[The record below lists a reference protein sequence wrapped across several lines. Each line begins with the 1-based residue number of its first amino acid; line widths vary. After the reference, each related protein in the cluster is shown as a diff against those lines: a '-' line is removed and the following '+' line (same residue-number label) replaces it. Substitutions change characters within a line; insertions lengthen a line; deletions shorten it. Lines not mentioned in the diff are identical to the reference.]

1 MRQIALLSF
10 ALLPTLCAQS
20 LTSVEQVMV
29 KAIDQE
35 ADAAVGLLERVV
47 NINSGTFNPK
57 GVKAVGSVFETE
69 LKALGFS
76 TRWINQDAIQRG
88 PHLVAE
94 RKGNRGKRL
103 LLIGHMDTVFEPSSP
118 FQKFERKGGTAIGPG
133 TADMKGGVVVMLSAL
148 KALQKAGALEGS
160 RITVFLTGDEEA
172 AGKPIEV
179 SRKDFIEAGK
189 NSQAALC
196 FEGGARRDGKDYAST
211 ARRGSTSWTLT
222 VSGKTGHS
230 SQVFSDMMGDGAIY
244 ELARI
249 LNAFHEQLREPN
261 LTYNVGM
268 VLGGSNLKVD
278 SGGQGS
284 VTGKPNIIPAEAQA
298 IGDIRALTP
307 EQLAGVKD
315 KMHSILQKNLPKTAA
330 KLTFHDSYPPM
341 APTAGNIA
349 LLDVLNQAN
358 RTLGA
363 PEMEALDPMLRGA
376 GDISFIAPFV
386 DSLSGLGANGA
397 EGQGGSHAPGESI
410 DLDRLPLQSK
420 RAALLIYRLIQ

>member
-1 MRQIALLSF
+1 MRIFTLLSF
-10 ALLPTLCAQS
+10 VLVPTLFAQS

-35 ADAAVGLLERVV
+35 ADAAVALLERVV

-57 GVKAVGSVFETE
+57 GVKAVGSVFEAE
-69 LKALGFS
+69 FKSLGFS
-76 TRWINQDAIQRG
+76 TRWVNQDAIQRG

-94 RKGNRGKRL
+94 RKGSRGKRL
-103 LLIGHMDTVFEPSSP
+103 LLIGHFDTVFEPSSP
-118 FQKFERKGGTAIGPG
+118 FQKFEKKGGTAIGPG
-133 TADMKGGVVVMLSAL
+133 ALDMKGGVVVMLSAL
-148 KALQKAGALEGS
+148 KALHKAGALEGS

-172 AGKPIEV
+172 PGKPIEV
-179 SRKDFIEAGK
+179 SRKEFVEAGK

-196 FEGGARRDGKDYAST
+196 FEGGARSDGKDYIST
-211 ARRGSTSWTLT
+211 SRRGSTSWTLT

-230 SQVFSDMMGDGAIY
+230 SQVFSDTMGDGAIY
-244 ELARI
+244 ELTRI

-268 VLGGSNLKVD
+268 ILGGSNIKVD
-278 SGGQGS
+278 SEGQGA

-298 IGDIRALTP
+298 VGDIRALTP

-315 KMHSILQKNLPKTAA
+315 KMHSILQKNLPKTEA
-330 KLTFHDSYPPM
+330 KLSFSDSYPPM
-341 APTAGNIA
+341 ASTPGNIA
-349 LLDVLNQAN
+349 LLDVLNQTNLA
-358 RTLGA
+358 LGVA
-363 PEMEALDPMLRGA
+363 KIEVLDPMLRGA

-386 DSLSGLGANGA
+386 DSISGLGANRA

-410 DLDRLPLQSK
+410 DLARLPLQSK
-420 RAALLIYRLIQ
+420 RAALLIHRLIQ

>member
-10 ALLPTLCAQS
+10 ALVPTLFAQS

-57 GVKAVGSVFETE
+57 GVKAVGNLFEAE
-69 LKALGFS
+69 FKALGFF
-76 TRWINQDAIQRG
+76 TRWVNQEAIQRG
-88 PHLVAE
+88 PHLIAE

-103 LLIGHMDTVFEPSSP
+103 LLIGHIDTVFEPSSP

-179 SRKDFIEAGK
+179 SRKEFIEAGK

-196 FEGGARRDGKDYAST
+196 FEGGARRNGKDYATT
-211 ARRGSTSWTLT
+211 ARRGSTSWTLN

-230 SQVFSDMMGDGAIY
+230 SQVFSETMGEGAIY
-244 ELARI
+244 ELTRI
-249 LNAFHEQLREPN
+249 LNAFHDQLREPN

-268 VLGGSNLKVD
+268 ILGGSNIKVD

-315 KMHSILQKNLPKTAA
+315 KMHSILQKNLPKTEA
-330 KLTFHDSYPPM
+330 KLGFSDSYPPM

-358 RTLGA
+358 RALGA

-386 DSLSGLGANGA
+386 DSLSGLGANVA
-397 EGQGGSHAPGESI
+397 EGKGGSHAPGESI

-420 RAALLIYRLIQ
+420 RAALLIYRLVQ